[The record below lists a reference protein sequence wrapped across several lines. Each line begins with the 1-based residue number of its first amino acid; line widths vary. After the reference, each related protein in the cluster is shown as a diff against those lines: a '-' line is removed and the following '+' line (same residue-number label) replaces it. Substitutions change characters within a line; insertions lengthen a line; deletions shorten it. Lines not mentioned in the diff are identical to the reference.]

1 MNLLNGQR
9 PHAEDCVKGNQVP
22 RYFPMGTFSAM
33 YGIIKGVASMKLP
46 GSDLQSGHLQNTGIL
61 KEIYMSNSD
70 DNRKFW
76 HSLNRLLPS
85 LEPMANGCPSNE
97 PENLRVDTL
106 IGGE

>member
-46 GSDLQSGHLQNTGIL
+46 ESDLQSEHLQNIVIL
-61 KEIYMSNSD
+61 KRSIC
-70 DNRKFW
+70 
-76 HSLNRLLPS
+76 PTVTII
-85 LEPMANGCPSNE
+85 ANFG
-97 PENLRVDTL
+97 TA
-106 IGGE
+106 